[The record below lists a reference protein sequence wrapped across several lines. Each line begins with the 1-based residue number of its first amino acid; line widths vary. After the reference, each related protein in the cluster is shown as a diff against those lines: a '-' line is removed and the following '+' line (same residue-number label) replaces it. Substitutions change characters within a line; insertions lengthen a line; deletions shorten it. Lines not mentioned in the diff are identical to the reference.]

1 MFPYRFHLLC
11 CSLLLTSGL
20 CAQGP
25 ISGFPTPKGKT
36 AVALS
41 YSSETYDTYL
51 LADGEEEMR
60 DIETVSYSLFVEAG
74 LSDNTSLVAT
84 LPYMRTNQREGS
96 LQDASLW
103 LKYMNL
109 DRRAGRAAHRI
120 FTGVGL
126 SFPVGNYETTGTA
139 APYR

>member
-1 MFPYRFHLLC
+1 MVSFRAYLTS
-11 CSLLLTSGL
+11 CSLFFAGGL

-25 ISGFPTPKGKT
+25 ISGFPTPQGET

-41 YSSETYDTYL
+41 YGSETYDTYL
-51 LADGEEEMR
+51 LADGVEEAR
-60 DIETVSYSLFVEAG
+60 DIETISYSLFVETG
-74 LSDNTSLVAT
+74 LSDNMSLVAT
-84 LPYMRTNQREGS
+84 LPYLRTNQRDGS

-126 SFPVGNYETTGTA
+126 SF
-139 APYR
+139 